1 MSQRGSPHAIPLQLG
16 VWPCTACSAYL
27 HTLEQCSGR
36 RAHGSSVIVRLH
48 LLPQRRVRTCQASS
62 HADSTFSTCC
72 DTIACESMRNLPPPM
87 GGGPGGGGGK
97 CPAST
102 SSRAMP
108 VYPLLLRTSVGCV
121 RFSTRRSSGWT
132 TGGPSPLRAARVVN
146 GCVCSKARCTLC
158 MEAPP
163 DAGQA
168 YRAWETTVATIVV
181 GQWRAFTRVLVP
193 RRLQLAHSFLAV
205 EVRPPSPQPAPYHR
219 VRLT

>member
-1 MSQRGSPHAIPLQLG
+1 LSQRGSPHAIPLQLG

-87 GGGPGGGGGK
+87 GGGPGGGGGT

-132 TGGPSPLRAARVVN
+132 TSGPSPLQGWWSTDAFVQKHAVRCAHGGASGRRPGVSGVGDHGGHHRGGSMARLHSRARAKATAARSLLPS
-146 GCVCSKARCTLC
+146 GGGTS
-158 MEAPP
+158 PP
-163 DAGQA
+163 
-168 YRAWETTVATIVV
+168 
-181 GQWRAFTRVLVP
+181 P
-193 RRLQLAHSFLAV
+193 
-205 EVRPPSPQPAPYHR
+205 PQPAPYHR